1 MANNCCVSS
10 ANDDFAKELKSN
22 EKAIP
27 LPYHSSLDNTVSQLA
42 GKNLPETFTRYE
54 AFVDSALAERNIP
67 LELKYLP
74 YALSG
79 MDSCFSKGDRSG
91 YWAIPSLVAMHYGLH
106 INENCDERQSVE
118 ASTIAALDY
127 LNDLHSKYDDW
138 WYSILAYANS
148 PTSLSHALIHFG
160 DKPQLWDFYDN
171 KLMPDTYVIPDFIA
185 CAYLGSQN
193 RLHFGSPATEPSI
206 AMAVEPKTEQEST
219 IGINIQDNEPAET
232 VVADE
237 PAEAKVDEPTI
248 AKIDEP
254 TIAKVDEPTVA
265 KVDEPTE
272 TKTIAAAE
280 TPSSQ
285 PGQEAGT
292 IRYRIKWGDTL
303 WSIATKHHVTV
314 NELKKWNNLKSD
326 AIYEGNYLTIKKQ

>member
-10 ANDDFAKELKSN
+10 ANNDFANELKSN
-22 EKAIP
+22 ENVIP
-27 LPYHSSLDNTVSQLA
+27 FPYHSSLDNTVSQLA
-42 GKNLPETFTRYE
+42 GKSLPETFTRYE

-79 MDSCFSKGDRSG
+79 MDSCYNKGDRSG

-127 LNDLHSKYDDW
+127 LNDLHNKYDDW

-148 PTSLSHALIHFG
+148 PTSLSHALIRHG
-160 DKPQLWDFYDN
+160 DKPKLWDFYEK
-171 KLMPDTYVIPDFIA
+171 KLMPDTYVIPNFIA

-193 RLHFGSPATEPSI
+193 RLNFSSPDAGAGI
-206 AMAVEPKTEQEST
+206 AMTVEPKAEQES
-219 IGINIQDNEPAET
+219 
-232 VVADE
+232 
-237 PAEAKVDEPTI
+237 
-248 AKIDEP
+248 
-254 TIAKVDEPTVA
+254 
-265 KVDEPTE
+265 
-272 TKTIAAAE
+272 
-280 TPSSQ
+280 Q
-285 PGQEAGT
+285 PVQKSDT

-314 NELKKWNNLKSD
+314 DELKKWNNLKGD
-326 AIYEGNYLTIKKQ
+326 TIYEGNYLTINKQ